1 MKRCK
6 IGSSEINIELKY
18 WTDGRPEWDLR
29 ASQLELY
36 SNINLLQTV
45 ADFCKNDQQIDD
57 YYTEMDKNWAVIA
70 LIDRFGGNED
80 LLLKAGLLYERMQ
93 SRFQS
98 FYSSLDDRNAAVTE
112 LVQEMISRT
121 EDESFA
127 GGFESEEFAAWWM
140 HKVMEQD
147 YYFDAAN
154 GTESAVPVHVPGVG
168 AADDQGISSQL
179 QDSAS
184 YFIYYMCSPKKLKN
198 SNTARAKSI
207 RQTETLAEMGGCGL
221 YLTPPII
228 DNILTAGIMQQ
239 TEGGTADDAVQSM
252 IDGAK
257 QPKEAK
263 VGGIGLLLLLAIL
276 ALCAALIVKLGSSIV
291 DSCLAFKNQK
301 LAAYLAEEQL
311 KQAEPKLL
319 DFDGDGITDA
329 VYDPQTGQLI
339 NEAIALEQEKT
350 NQAIVETNA
359 ELDQQEGK
367 NNTLLALGVLAVGAW
382 YMMS

>member
-36 SNINLLQTV
+36 SNINLLQT
-45 ADFCKNDQQIDD
+45 ASDFCKNDQQIDD

-263 VGGIGLLLLLAIL
+263 VGLVWFAIL
-276 ALCAALIVKLGSSIV
+276 AIIVVCVACIVKLGSFIL
-291 DSCLAFKNQK
+291 DSVLAVKNQK
-301 LAAYLAEEQL
+301 LAAYLSEEQL
-311 KQAEPKLL
+311 KQAEPKML
-319 DFDGDGITDA
+319 DFDGDGNYDA
-329 VYDPQTGQLI
+329 VYDPVTGQMMSESI
-339 NEAIALEQEKT
+339 AIEQEKT
-350 NQAIVETNA
+350 MQTVAEKNA
-359 ELDQQEGK
+359 ELDKEEGK